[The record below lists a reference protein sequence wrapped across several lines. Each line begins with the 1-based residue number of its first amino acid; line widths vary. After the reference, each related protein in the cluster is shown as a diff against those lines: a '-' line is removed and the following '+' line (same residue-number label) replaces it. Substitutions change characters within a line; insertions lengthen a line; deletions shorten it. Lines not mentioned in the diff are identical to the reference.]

1 MPFNDYLCTT
11 KGSFNMLRI
20 LFKSLFLVALSFNK
34 KLILDTILT
43 DNYLKFQDLVLFYL
57 TFYGF
62 VACTQVT

>member
-1 MPFNDYLCTT
+1 
-11 KGSFNMLRI
+11 MLRI

-57 TFYGF
+57 TFYDF
-62 VACTQVT
+62 VVCTQVT